1 MNGSCE
7 PSSPDQAIEVPDRAN
22 GIRRRQR
29 VPVILQQENAECG
42 SACLAMVAAY
52 HGKHGCLEGIRN
64 LPEATCRG
72 ATLGDLLQLARHLQL
87 MARPLRLAISDLHLL
102 RLPAVLHW
110 RMSHFVVLVRCG
122 RHRYIIHDPA
132 IGRRKVG
139 KAELDES
146 FTGVALELTP
156 ERGFSRQSGRKQMSL
171 ADFAGSFRHL
181 YRYLGL
187 MLCLLL
193 ITQVLALAP
202 PIATQILIDELVLG
216 QDRAWLYRALG
227 GLSLVMLTTVVLD
240 ALRRRVSLFTG
251 MNMAVDSSVSVMNHL
266 FHLPATFVDRRHA
279 GDLMSKLDSL
289 TPIRQA
295 LTEHVVNSIVHCAVL
310 ITTLAIMFL
319 YSGWLTAVSMGGLV
333 LSVLLMSTIL
343 PASRRSQE
351 QAIIHTATQN
361 SSLLESLRT
370 YDVVQALGLGHLR
383 LAHWQNH
390 FSAATNARVREGKL
404 SITLDAGNGIIGV
417 FEQVSF
423 LGIGIAGVLDQH
435 FTLGVL
441 FAFTSLRGRFGS
453 AAVGLAEA
461 VQQFFLLKVH
471 TSRLSDIVLAEPVPA
486 IPDGAISSAV
496 KGSLGATDISFRY
509 AADAWIVRDFS
520 CDIAAGGN
528 VVITGPSGCGKTTLL
543 KLLAGHL
550 PLHTGQIYVD
560 GMELSLW
567 NRDSL
572 RAQSSFV
579 LQNDAL
585 FHGTITENISAFET
599 TPDLARLRAA
609 AITAEI
615 WPDIQNFPMKLE
627 TQISDMG
634 KNLSG
639 GQVQRLVLARAL
651 YRQPAILF
659 LDEATS
665 HLDVGTE
672 RRVLQNID
680 EQDITVVSVA
690 HRPDAINRAHQ
701 IIRLGA

>member
-1 MNGSCE
+1 MPERVSGM
-7 PSSPDQAIEVPDRAN
+7 
-22 GIRRRQR
+22 RRQ
-29 VPVILQQENAECG
+29 VPIILQQENAECG
-42 SACLAMVAAY
+42 ATCLAMVAAY
-52 HGKHGCLEGIRN
+52 YGKHGCLDAIRKM
-64 LPEATCRG
+64 PGAMGRG
-72 ATLGDLLQLARHLQL
+72 ATFRELLQLARQLRL

-122 RHRYIIHDPA
+122 RHRYVIHDPA
-132 IGRRKVG
+132 LGRRKVG

-156 ERGFSRQSGRKQMSL
+156 ERGFRRQSERGQMSL

-193 ITQVLALAP
+193 CTQVLALAP
-202 PIATQILIDELVLG
+202 PVATQILIDELVLG
-216 QDRAWLYRALG
+216 QDRGWLYRALG
-227 GLSLVMLTTVVLD
+227 GLALIMLTGVVLD
-240 ALRRRVSLFTG
+240 GLRRRVSLFTG
-251 MNMAVDSSVSVMNHL
+251 MNLAVDSSVSVMSHL
-266 FHLPATFVDRRHA
+266 FRLPAAFVDRRHP

-289 TPIRQA
+289 SPIRQA
-295 LTEHVVNSIVHCAVL
+295 LTEHVINSIVHCAVL
-310 ITTLAIMFL
+310 MTTLAIMFL

-333 LSVLLMSTIL
+333 LSALLMSAIL

-361 SSLLESLRT
+361 SSLLESLRA
-370 YDVVQALGLGHLR
+370 YDVVQALGLEHLR
-383 LAHWQNH
+383 LAHWQHH
-390 FSAATNARVREGKL
+390 FSDATNARVREGKL
-404 SITLDAGNGIIGV
+404 SIAQDAGNGIIGV

-423 LGIGIAGVLDQH
+423 LGIGISGVLDQH

-461 VQQFFLLKVH
+461 IQNFFLLKVH
-471 TSRLSDIVLAEPVPA
+471 TNRLSDIVLAESTPP

-496 KGSLGATDISFRY
+496 TGSLSATNISFRY
-509 AADAWIVRDFS
+509 AADAWIVRDFC
-520 CDIAAGGN
+520 CDIAAGTN

-543 KLLAGHL
+543 KLLAGL
-550 PLHTGQIYVD
+550 MPAYAGQVYVD
-560 GMELSLW
+560 GMELPLW

-572 RAQSSFV
+572 RAQTSFV

-585 FHGTITENISAFET
+585 FQGTITENISAFDT

-615 WPDIQNFPMKLE
+615 WTDIRKLPMQLE
-627 TQISDMG
+627 TRVSNMG

-651 YRQPAILF
+651 YRKPVILF

-665 HLDVGTE
+665 HLDVSME

-690 HRPDAINRAHQ
+690 HRPDAINRADQ
-701 IIRLGA
+701 IIRLSA

>member
-1 MNGSCE
+1 MNGM
-7 PSSPDQAIEVPDRAN
+7 RHW
-22 GIRRRQR
+22 RR
-29 VPVILQQENAECG
+29 VPIILQQENAECG
-42 SACLAMVAAY
+42 PTCLAMVAAY
-52 HGKHGCLEGIRN
+52 YGKHGCLDGIRK
-64 LPEATCRG
+64 LHDFTCRG
-72 ATLGDLLQLARHLQL
+72 ATFRDLLQLARHLQL
-87 MARPLRLAISDLHLL
+87 TARPLRLPISDLHLL
-102 RLPAVLHW
+102 RLPAILHW

-122 RHRYIIHDPA
+122 RHRYVIHDPA

-156 ERGFSRQSGRKQMSL
+156 ERGFGRQSKRTQMSL

-181 YRYLGL
+181 YLYLGL

-193 ITQVLALAP
+193 STQVLALAQ

-227 GLSLVMLTTVVLD
+227 GLSLIMLTGVVLD

-251 MNMAVDSSVSVMNHL
+251 MNLAVDSSVSVMSHL
-266 FHLPATFVDRRHA
+266 FRLPAAFVERRHP

-295 LTEHVVNSIVHCAVL
+295 LTEHVINSIVHCAVL

-351 QAIIHTATQN
+351 QAIIHSATQN
-361 SSLLESLRT
+361 SSLLESLRA
-370 YDVVQALGLGHLR
+370 YDVVQALGLEHLR
-383 LAHWQNH
+383 LAHWQHH
-390 FSAATNARVREGKL
+390 FSDATNARVREGKL
-404 SITLDAGNGIIGV
+404 SIVQNTGNGIIGV

-423 LGIGIAGVLDQH
+423 LGIGITGVLDKH

-441 FAFTSLRGRFGS
+441 FAFMSLRGRFGS

-461 VQQFFLLKVH
+461 IQNFFVLKVH
-471 TSRLSDIVLAEPVPA
+471 TNRLSDIVLAEPTPA
-486 IPDGAISSAV
+486 IPDGAISATV
-496 KGSLGATDISFRY
+496 KGSLSATNISFRY
-509 AADAWIVRDFS
+509 AADAWILRDFC
-520 CDIAAGGN
+520 CDIAAGVS

-543 KLLAGHL
+543 KLIAGQL

-572 RAQSSFV
+572 RAQTSFV

-585 FHGTITENISAFET
+585 FQGTITENISAFET

-615 WPDIQNFPMKLE
+615 WPDIQDLPMKLE
-627 TQISDMG
+627 TQISNMG

-651 YRQPAILF
+651 YREPAILF

-665 HLDVGTE
+665 HLDVSTE
-672 RRVLQNID
+672 MRVLQNID
-680 EQDITVVSVA
+680 EQGITVISVA
-690 HRPDAINRAHQ
+690 HRPDAINRAQQ
-701 IIRLGA
+701 IIRLGAC

>member
-1 MNGSCE
+1 MHGM
-7 PSSPDQAIEVPDRAN
+7 RHW
-22 GIRRRQR
+22 RR
-29 VPVILQQENAECG
+29 VPIILQQENAECG
-42 SACLAMVAAY
+42 PTCLAMVAGY
-52 HGKHGCLEGIRN
+52 YGKHGCLDGIRN
-64 LPEATCRG
+64 LHDFTCRG
-72 ATLGDLLQLARHLQL
+72 ATFRDLLQLARHLQL
-87 MARPLRLAISDLHLL
+87 TARPLRLTISELHLL
-102 RLPAVLHW
+102 RLPAILHW
-110 RMSHFVVLVRCG
+110 RMSHFVVLVRRG
-122 RHRYIIHDPA
+122 HNRYVIHDPA

-156 ERGFSRQSGRKQMSL
+156 ERAFGRQSERTQMSL

-193 ITQVLALAP
+193 STQVLALAP

-227 GLSLVMLTTVVLD
+227 GLSLIMLTGVVLD

-251 MNMAVDSSVSVMNHL
+251 MNLAVDSSVSVMSHL
-266 FHLPATFVDRRHA
+266 FRLPAAFVDRRHP

-295 LTEHVVNSIVHCAVL
+295 LTEHVINSIVHCAVL
-310 ITTLAIMFL
+310 MTTLAIMSL

-333 LSVLLMSTIL
+333 LSVLLMSAIL
-343 PASRRSQE
+343 PASRRAQE
-351 QAIIHTATQN
+351 QAIIHSATQN
-361 SSLLESLRT
+361 SSLLESLRA
-370 YDVVQALGLGHLR
+370 YDVVQALGLEHLR

-390 FSAATNARVREGKL
+390 FSDATNARIREGKL
-404 SITLDAGNGIIGV
+404 SIIQNTGNGIIGV

-423 LGIGIAGVLDQH
+423 LGIGITGVLDKH
-435 FTLGVL
+435 LTLGVL
-441 FAFTSLRGRFGS
+441 FAFMSLRGRFGS

-461 VQQFFLLKVH
+461 IQNFFLLKVH
-471 TSRLSDIVLAEPVPA
+471 TNRLSDIVLAEPTPA
-486 IPDGAISSAV
+486 IPDGAISATV
-496 KGSLGATDISFRY
+496 KGSLSATNISFRY
-509 AADAWIVRDFS
+509 TADSWIVRDFC
-520 CDIAAGGN
+520 CDIAAGLS
-528 VVITGPSGCGKTTLL
+528 VVITGPSGCGKSTLL
-543 KLLAGHL
+543 KLIAGLL
-550 PLHTGQIYVD
+550 PPHTGQIYFD
-560 GMELSLW
+560 GVELSLW

-572 RAQSSFV
+572 RAQTSFV

-585 FHGTITENISAFET
+585 FQGTITENISAFET

-615 WPDIQNFPMKLE
+615 WPDIQDLPMKLE
-627 TQISDMG
+627 TQISNMG

-651 YRQPAILF
+651 YRKPAILF

-665 HLDVGTE
+665 HLDVSTE
-672 RRVLQNID
+672 MRVLQNIE
-680 EQDITVVSVA
+680 EQDITVISVA
-690 HRPDAINRAHQ
+690 HRPDAINRAQQ
-701 IIRLGA
+701 IIRLSAC